1 MTKEIQKL
9 KKQLLLEELKRQ
21 GKAPKQRL
29 WILLGLIMVA
39 LVAAGAYWYQANL
52 QTRLEERFQQGLT
65 LRQETRYS
73 EAVELFKELY
83 AEQPSFVRIPQAIFQ
98 IAEIQDLY
106 LGRYSDALLT
116 YLMLERDYP
125 DAPEVFAARNQVAV
139 LYKYRLND
147 CGQAIAVYQKVL
159 DDADGNS
166 DQLQYEVADCYFRLN
181 NFAQARIE
189 FESLLNNDPQSD
201 LFAEVQYRIAM
212 TYALEGKL
220 PEAAGAY
227 RVVIERWSES
237 SYAVEASFGL
247 ATVLEEQ
254 EELVEALKILEEL
267 KGVYPKEDILTRK
280 TEQVRERIEKKKKA
294 I

>member
-1 MTKEIQKL
+1 M

-29 WILLGLIMVA
+29 WILLGVIMVA

-52 QTRLEERFQQGLT
+52 QTRLEERFQKGLAF
-65 LRQETRYS
+65 RQENRYS
-73 EAVELFKELY
+73 EAVELFKELQ
-83 AEQPSFVRIPQAIFQ
+83 AEQPSFVRIPQALFQ
-98 IAEIQDLY
+98 VAEIQDLY

-125 DAPEVFAARNQVAV
+125 DAPEVFAARKQVAV

-159 DDADGNS
+159 DDADSNS

-189 FESLLNNDPQSD
+189 FESLLKIDPQSD

>member
-1 MTKEIQKL
+1 
-9 KKQLLLEELKRQ
+9 
-21 GKAPKQRL
+21 
-29 WILLGLIMVA
+29 
-39 LVAAGAYWYQANL
+39 
-52 QTRLEERFQQGLT
+52 
-65 LRQETRYS
+65 
-73 EAVELFKELY
+73 
-83 AEQPSFVRIPQAIFQ
+83 
-98 IAEIQDLY
+98 
-106 LGRYSDALLT
+106 
-116 YLMLERDYP
+116 
-125 DAPEVFAARNQVAV
+125 
-139 LYKYRLND
+139 
-147 CGQAIAVYQKVL
+147 
-159 DDADGNS
+159 
-166 DQLQYEVADCYFRLN
+166 VADCYFRLN

-189 FESLLNNDPQSD
+189 FESLLKNDPKSD

-237 SYAVEASFGL
+237 PYAVEANFGL

-267 KGVYPKEDILTRK
+267 KGIYPKEDILARK

>member
-1 MTKEIQKL
+1 M
-9 KKQLLLEELKRQ
+9 KKRLLLEELTRQ

-52 QTRLEERFQQGLT
+52 QTRLEERFQQGLS

-73 EAVELFKELY
+73 DAVELFKKLH
-83 AEQPSFVRIPQAIFQ
+83 AEQPSFVRIPQALFQ
-98 IAEIQDLY
+98 VAEMQDLY

-125 DAPEVFAARNQVAV
+125 DAPEVFAARKQVAV

-147 CGQAIAVYQKVL
+147 CSQAIAVYQKVL
-159 DDADGNS
+159 DDADRNS

-189 FESLLNNDPQSD
+189 FESLLRDDPQSD

-267 KGVYPKEDILTRK
+267 KGVYPKEDILSRK

>member
-1 MTKEIQKL
+1 L

-21 GKAPKQRL
+21 GKAPKKRL
-29 WILLGLIMVA
+29 WVLLGLIMVA
-39 LVAAGAYWYQANL
+39 LAAAGAYWYQANL
-52 QTRLEERFQQGLT
+52 QTRLEQRFQQGLT
-65 LRQETRYS
+65 LRQETKYS
-73 EAVELFKELY
+73 EAVEMFTELQT
-83 AEQPSFVRIPQAIFQ
+83 EQPSFVRIPQVLFQ

-125 DAPEVFAARNQVAV
+125 DAPEVFAARKQVAV

-181 NFAQARIE
+181 NFTQARIE
-189 FESLLNNDPQSD
+189 FESLLKNDPQSE

-280 TEQVRERIEKKKKA
+280 TEQVRERIEKKKQA

>member
-1 MTKEIQKL
+1 M

-29 WILLGLIMVA
+29 WIFLGLTVVVLAVA
-39 LVAAGAYWYQANL
+39 GGYWYQANL
-52 QTRLEERFQQGLT
+52 QTRLEERFQEGLA
-65 LRQETRYS
+65 LRQEARYS
-73 EAVELFKELY
+73 EAVELFKTLHD
-83 AEQPSFVRIPQAIFQ
+83 EQPSFARIPEALFQ
-98 IAEIQDLY
+98 TAEIQELY

-125 DAPEVFAARNQVAV
+125 EAPEVFPARKQVAV

-147 CGQAIAVYQKVL
+147 CSQAIAVYQKVL
-159 DDADGNS
+159 DEDDRNN
-166 DQLQYEVADCYFRLN
+166 DLLQYEVADCYFRLN

-189 FESLLNNDPQSD
+189 FESLLKNYPQSD

-237 SYAVEASFGL
+237 PYAVEASFGL

-267 KGVYPKEDILTRK
+267 AGVYPKEDILARK

>member
-1 MTKEIQKL
+1 L

-21 GKAPKQRL
+21 GKAPRQRL
-29 WILLGLIMVA
+29 WILLGLIMVV
-39 LVAAGAYWYQANL
+39 LLAAGAYWYQANL
-52 QTRLEERFQQGLT
+52 QTRLEERFQQGLA

-73 EAVELFKELY
+73 EAVELFKELHS
-83 AEQPSFVRIPQAIFQ
+83 EQPSFVRVPQALFQ
-98 IAEIQDLY
+98 VAEIQDLY

-125 DAPEVFAARNQVAV
+125 DAPEVFAARKQVAV

-159 DDADGNS
+159 DDADSNS

-189 FESLLNNDPQSD
+189 FESLLKNDPQSD

-220 PEAAGAY
+220 SEAAGAY

-267 KGVYPKEDILTRK
+267 KGIYPKEDILTRK

>member
-1 MTKEIQKL
+1 M
-9 KKQLLLEELKRQ
+9 KKQLLLEELTRQ

-29 WILLGLIMVA
+29 WILLGLILVA
-39 LVAAGAYWYQANL
+39 LVAAGSYWYQANL
-52 QTRLEERFQQGLT
+52 QTRLEERFQQGLAF
-65 LRQETRYS
+65 RQETRYS
-73 EAVELFKELY
+73 EAVELFKELQ
-83 AEQPSFVRIPQAIFQ
+83 AEQPSFVRIPQALFQ
-98 IAEIQDLY
+98 VAEIQDLY

-125 DAPEVFAARNQVAV
+125 DAPEVFAARKQVAV

-166 DQLQYEVADCYFRLN
+166 DQLQYEVADCYFRLK

-189 FESLLNNDPQSD
+189 FESLLKNDPQSD

-237 SYAVEASFGL
+237 SYGVEASFGL

-267 KGVYPKEDILTRK
+267 KGLYPKEDILTRK
-280 TEQVRERIEKKKKA
+280 TKQVRERIEKKKKA

>member
-1 MTKEIQKL
+1 M

-29 WILLGLIMVA
+29 WIFLGLIMVA
-39 LVAAGAYWYQANL
+39 LAAAGAYWYQANL
-52 QTRLEERFQQGLT
+52 QTRLEERFQEGLV

-73 EAVELFKELY
+73 EAVELFKGLHD
-83 AEQPSFVRIPQAIFQ
+83 EQPSFLRIPEALFQ
-98 IAEIQDLY
+98 TAEIQDLY

-125 DAPEVFAARNQVAV
+125 DAPEVFAARKQVAV

-189 FESLLNNDPQSD
+189 FESLLKNDPQSD

-267 KGVYPKEDILTRK
+267 KGIYPKEDILTRK

>member
-1 MTKEIQKL
+1 M

-21 GKAPKQRL
+21 GKAPKRRL
-29 WILLGLIMVA
+29 WVFLGLLMVA
-39 LVAAGAYWYQANL
+39 LVAVGAYWYQANL
-52 QTRLEERFQQGLT
+52 QSRLEERFQEGLA
-65 LRQETRYS
+65 LRQQARYGD
-73 EAVELFKELY
+73 AVALFEKLHD
-83 AEQPSFVRIPQAIFQ
+83 EQPSFSRIPQALFQ
-98 IAEIQDLY
+98 TAEMQDLY

-125 DAPEVFAARNQVAV
+125 HAPEVSEARIQVAV

-147 CGQAIAVYQKVL
+147 CSQAIAVYQKVL
-159 DDADGNS
+159 DEVDRDN

-189 FESLLNNDPQSD
+189 FETLLKNYPQSD

-212 TYALEGKL
+212 TYALEGEL

-237 SYAVEASFGL
+237 PYAVEASFGL

-254 EELVEALKILEEL
+254 EKLVEALKILEDLE
-267 KGVYPKEDILTRK
+267 GIYPKQDVLARK

>member
-1 MTKEIQKL
+1 L
-9 KKQLLLEELKRQ
+9 KKQLLLEELTRQ

-29 WILLGLIMVA
+29 WILLGLILVA
-39 LVAAGAYWYQANL
+39 LVAAGSYWYQANL
-52 QTRLEERFQQGLT
+52 QTRLEERFQQGLAF
-65 LRQETRYS
+65 RQETRYS
-73 EAVELFKELY
+73 EAVELFKELQ
-83 AEQPSFVRIPQAIFQ
+83 AEQPSFVRIPQALFQ
-98 IAEIQDLY
+98 VAEIQDLY

-125 DAPEVFAARNQVAV
+125 DAPEVFAARKQVAV

-189 FESLLNNDPQSD
+189 FESLLKNDPQSD

-237 SYAVEASFGL
+237 SYGVEASFGL

-267 KGVYPKEDILTRK
+267 KGLYPKEDILTRK
-280 TEQVRERIEKKKKA
+280 TKQVRERIEKKKKA

>member
-9 KKQLLLEELKRQ
+9 KKQLLLEELTRQ

-29 WILLGLIMVA
+29 WILFGLIMVV

-52 QTRLEERFQQGLT
+52 QTRLEERFQQGLAF
-65 LRQETRYS
+65 RQEARYS
-73 EAVELFKELY
+73 EAVELFKELH
-83 AEQPSFVRIPQAIFQ
+83 AEQPSFVWIPQALFQ
-98 IAEIQDLY
+98 VAEIQDLY

-116 YLMLERDYP
+116 YLLLERDYP
-125 DAPEVFAARNQVAV
+125 DAPEVFAARKQVAV

-159 DDADGNS
+159 DDADSNS

-189 FESLLNNDPQSD
+189 FESLLKNDPQSD

-267 KGVYPKEDILTRK
+267 KGIYPKEDILTRK

>member
-1 MTKEIQKL
+1 M

-21 GKAPKQRL
+21 GKAPKHRL

-73 EAVELFKELY
+73 EAVEMFKELQT
-83 AEQPSFVRIPQAIFQ
+83 EQPSFVRIPQALFQ

-125 DAPEVFAARNQVAV
+125 DAPEVFAARKQVAV

-189 FESLLNNDPQSD
+189 FESLLKNDPQSD

-267 KGVYPKEDILTRK
+267 KGIYPKEDILTRK

>member
-1 MTKEIQKL
+1 L

-29 WILLGLIMVA
+29 WILLGLIMVT

-52 QTRLEERFQQGLT
+52 QTRLEERFQKGLAF
-65 LRQETRYS
+65 RQETSYS
-73 EAVELFKELY
+73 EAVEMFKELH
-83 AEQPSFVRIPQAIFQ
+83 AEQPSFVRIPQALFQ
-98 IAEIQDLY
+98 VAEIQDLY

-125 DAPEVFAARNQVAV
+125 DAPEVFAARKQVAV

-159 DDADGNS
+159 DDADSNS

-189 FESLLNNDPQSD
+189 FESLLKIDPQSD

>member
-1 MTKEIQKL
+1 M

-29 WILLGLIMVA
+29 WIFLGLTMVA
-39 LVAAGAYWYQANL
+39 LVAAGAYWYQTNL
-52 QTRLEERFQQGLT
+52 QTRLEERFQQGLA

-73 EAVELFKELY
+73 AAVEMFKELQT
-83 AEQPSFVRIPQAIFQ
+83 EQPSFVRIPQALFQ

-125 DAPEVFAARNQVAV
+125 DAPEVFAARKQVAV

-189 FESLLNNDPQSD
+189 FESLLKNDPQSD

-237 SYAVEASFGL
+237 PYAVEASFGL

-267 KGVYPKEDILTRK
+267 KGIYPKEDILTRK